1 VRFLV
6 KNAIKVVLIL
16 IFLPIAFFGLIL
28 YFNVVNISSTL
39 YYEIVP
45 TVLILILTNGIAAY
59 MVLYAYTKDLHRIVK
74 QIISANQKISQ
85 GDLSISLDLN
95 DDSEL
100 KELSESYNFM
110 VKALAIAKELMD
122 ERTDRIK
129 AILESIADAVIAV
142 DNIGRVVMVNSSAE
156 KIFGISPRVSGRHL
170 IEVIK
175 NYELYGF
182 IYGCMNTGKPD
193 TTEIKLKSK
202 GRLLRVHATP
212 YKDKAG
218 KTLGIVA
225 IVRDI
230 TELRKLEK
238 MRTEFV
244 ANVSHELRTP
254 LTSIKGFV
262 ETLLDGAYKDP
273 TISKRFIKI
282 IDDETSRLHR
292 MISELLDLSQLENN
306 KLKLNMKD
314 VDLKEM
320 IDEVHLIFQ
329 KRLEKSNISFSQ
341 NIPEVLPKVAA
352 DPDWLRRIFINLIDN
367 AIKYTPPGGKISIE
381 AQDTDKYIKVMV
393 ADTGIGIS
401 EEDLPRV
408 FERFYRVDM
417 ARSRQVGGTGL
428 GLSIVKHA
436 IKSLGGDITV
446 ESKSGQGTKFVLT
459 LKKYI

>member
-1 VRFLV
+1 MVKKAIIIIFILVFLPV
-6 KNAIKVVLIL
+6 ALIGFGIWFNIIYIPRTLHSQIIPIILIL
-16 IFLPIAFFGLIL
+16 I
-28 YFNVVNISSTL
+28 T
-39 YYEIVP
+39 
-45 TVLILILTNGIAAY
+45 TNGIVAY
-59 MVLYAYTKDLHRIVK
+59 VILYPFIKEFQWAIKEVIN
-74 QIISANQKISQ
+74 ANKKISQ
-85 GDLSISLDLN
+85 GNLLVSLEFN
-95 DDSEL
+95 GTSEL
-100 KELSESYNFM
+100 KELSETYNFM
-110 VKALAIAKELMD
+110 VKTLAISKEIMD
-122 ERTDRIK
+122 DKTDRIE
-129 AILESIADAVIAV
+129 AILESLADAVIAV
-142 DNIGRVVMVNSSAE
+142 DNIGRVVMINSAAE
-156 KIFGISPRVSGRHL
+156 NLFGVSRKVSGRHL
-170 IEVIK
+170 IEVIR

-193 TTEIKLKSK
+193 TTEIKLVSK
-202 GRLLRVHATP
+202 ERLLRVHATP

-218 KTLGIVA
+218 KTLGIVV
-225 IVRDI
+225 ILRDI

-273 TISKRFIKI
+273 KISKRFIKI
-282 IDDETSRLHR
+282 IFDETDRLHR
-292 MISELLDLSQLENN
+292 MIDELLDLSQLETN

-320 IDEVHLIFQ
+320 IDEIRLIFM
-329 KRLEKSNISFSQ
+329 KRLEESNIAFSQ
-341 NIPEVLPKVAA
+341 NIPEALPKVAA

-367 AIKYTPPGGKISIE
+367 AIKYTPPGGKITVE
-381 AQDTDKYIKVMV
+381 AEDSDKYIKVQV

-417 ARSRQVGGTGL
+417 ARSRQVGGAGL

-436 IKSLGGDITV
+436 IKSLGGEITV
-446 ESKSGQGTKFVLT
+446 ESKPGKGTKFILT
-459 LKKYI
+459 FQKYI